1 MRVSRD
7 EMDKS
12 HGRIVEGAARLV
24 RQRGIEGTSVAD
36 VMGEAG
42 LTQGGFY
49 RHFKTKH
56 DLISAALDWA
66 FGQMTGVLNRY
77 FETLSPK
84 AAVAAYHAL
93 YLSQEHLTASDFR
106 CPVAALA
113 GDVARSSDALKV
125 AFGEGVNR
133 TVALL
138 ARGMEGSAARKRAK
152 AIRELAL
159 LTGAVAIARAS
170 DPDTARQVLEACRVE
185 AEPG

>member
-36 VMGEAG
+36 VMSEAG

-56 DLISAALDWA
+56 DLIAAALDWA
-66 FGQMTGVLNRY
+66 FGQMTGVLERC
-77 FETLSPK
+77 FETGSPK
-84 AAVAAYHAL
+84 EAVAAYHAR
-93 YLSQEHLTASDFR
+93 YLSQEHVATSEFR
-106 CPVAALA
+106 CPIAALA
-113 GDVARSSDALKV
+113 GDVSRSSGALKE
-125 AFGEGVNR
+125 AFGAGVTR

-138 ARGMEGSAARKRAK
+138 AKGMEGSQARKRAK

-170 DPDTARQVLEACRVE
+170 DPETARQVLEACRVDI
-185 AEPG
+185 AL